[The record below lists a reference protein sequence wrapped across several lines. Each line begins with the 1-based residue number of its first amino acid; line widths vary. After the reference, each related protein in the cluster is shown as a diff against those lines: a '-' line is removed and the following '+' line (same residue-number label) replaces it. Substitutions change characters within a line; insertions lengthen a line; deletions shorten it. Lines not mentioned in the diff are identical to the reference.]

1 MPQCTRRSGTRSAH
15 PTNSSDPA
23 ISHDLNTVGVS
34 DYLSMF
40 LRMQL
45 MKNNHTF
52 PSLEEQDKHSGG
64 TTRSSIVAS
73 GEGTQLFFL

>member
-1 MPQCTRRSGTRSAH
+1 MYATQWH
-15 PTNSSDPA
+15 PERPPYEFSDPA

-52 PSLEEQDKHSGG
+52 PSLEEQDKHS
-64 TTRSSIVAS
+64 VWNYPFVNL